1 MNELGNSIELWFF
14 PVFTNCKAGPTVYQ
28 KKTNTTVSQMYRMQK
43 QQKMVQHA
51 NACCCSLMF
60 IYLYSNENSGV
71 NKMTKLVIM
80 AI

>member
-1 MNELGNSIELWFF
+1 MSLATALSCGFF
-14 PVFTNCKAGPTVYQ
+14 LFLQIVKLVLQYTK